1 MEAAVM
7 TGLALNC
14 HINRKS
20 LFDRKHYFY
29 ADLPV
34 SMLCGLPL
42 HVLSTGQACL
52 GIRHLCFL
60 SALCPSQQEALS
72 SPNEGRG
79 PPMFTRLDV
88 IVLIADS
95 LLSLMLLL
103 VHS

>member
-34 SMLCGLPL
+34 SVVCDLPL

-52 GIRHLCFL
+52 GAAPLVFSVRPL
-60 SALCPSQQEALS
+60 S
-72 SPNEGRG
+72 
-79 PPMFTRLDV
+79 
-88 IVLIADS
+88 IAAGGS
-95 LLSLMLLL
+95 
-103 VHS
+103 VQP